1 MYGDKHSSQ
10 SIGIHNDCDNFKLL
24 NIGWTEDGGYGGVTI
39 AIAII
44 KAKFMPCLAGAW
56 KALTHQS
63 TKLYPA
69 FLTPD
74 TLPKSS
80 GPVTADSEGG
90 AEGSGASLRL
100 AIGN

>member
-1 MYGDKHSSQ
+1 
-10 SIGIHNDCDNFKLL
+10 LL
-24 NIGWTEDGGYGGVTI
+24 NIGWTDDRGYGGVTI

-44 KAKFMPCLAGAW
+44 KAKFMPCFAGAW

-74 TLPKSS
+74 TPQKVLGLLPQIRREVQMAVVQAYDCRSVIKH
-80 GPVTADSEGG
+80 G
-90 AEGSGASLRL
+90 AIALPNIKGK
-100 AIGN
+100 